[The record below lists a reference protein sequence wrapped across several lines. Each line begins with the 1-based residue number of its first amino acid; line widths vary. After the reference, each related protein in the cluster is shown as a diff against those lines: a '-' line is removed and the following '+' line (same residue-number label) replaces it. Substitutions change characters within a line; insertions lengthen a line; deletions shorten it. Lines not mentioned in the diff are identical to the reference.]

1 MLQLGLLE
9 LEFQGLNSLVLG
21 LQLALE
27 GGLGF
32 LLNQG
37 LLSLKLLDLMLQLAQ
52 FLVLL
57 GPQSL
62 LLVLIALLGQV

>member
-9 LEFQGLNSLVLG
+9 LEFQGLNGLVLG
-21 LQLALE
+21 RQLAME
-27 GGLGF
+27 GSLGF

-37 LLSLKLLDLMLQLAQ
+37 LLGLKLLDLMLQLAQ

-57 GPQSL
+57 GSQSL

>member
-9 LEFQGLNSLVLG
+9 LEFQGLNGLVLSR
-21 LQLALE
+21 QLALE
-27 GGLGF
+27 GSLSF

-37 LLSLKLLDLMLQLAQ
+37 LFGFKLLDLMLQLAQ

-57 GPQSL
+57 GSQSL

>member
-9 LEFQGLNSLVLG
+9 LEFQGLNGLVLG
-21 LQLALE
+21 RQLAME
-27 GGLGF
+27 GSLGF

-37 LLSLKLLDLMLQLAQ
+37 LLGLKLLDLMLQLAQ

-57 GPQSL
+57 GSQSL
-62 LLVLIALLGQV
+62 LLVLIALLG